1 MSTISCGMHGCRYN
15 SSGFCN
21 KLNVFLNQNMQCTE
35 HIMRDG
41 TFRLNWQ
48 NDIQKMQ
55 DEYIF
60 EAEDEKS

>member
-1 MSTISCGMHGCRYN
+1 MSTIRCGMSGCRYN

-21 KLNVFLNQNMQCTE
+21 KMNVFLNQNMQCME

-48 NDIQKMQ
+48 NNKQEMQ
-55 DEYIF
+55 SIKYF
-60 EAEDEKS
+60 EQDNEKS